1 MYPSEKGPPPT
12 PPPPVDYY
20 NEEGRDLVM
29 EMVGNGEL
37 AAPAAAATMM
47 MILGESSGED
57 HEIKAPKKR
66 AETWAQ
72 EETRSLIILR
82 REMDGLFNTSKS
94 NKRLWEQI
102 SANMKDRGFDR
113 SPTMC
118 TDKWRNLLKE
128 FKKSKQQCRAGG
140 GGPPKM
146 SCYREMEELLKE
158 RNRCPAEDAKVD
170 SYLQFSD
177 KVLEDAGVPYGSV
190 EARSAAL
197 SLDHEGLPLTITDA
211 GTVAASGIPPWNW
224 EDTGGNGGEGHCGR
238 VIMVKCGNFTRKI
251 GINGSAEA
259 IKDAIKSAFG
269 LRTRRAFWL
278 EDGDAVVHSFDR
290 EMPLGTYTL
299 HLDQGLTIKIC
310 LYEEAEQLQVSTVEK
325 TLYTDDDLRDLLGR
339 RGWAGLRELGG
350 FRTIDNLD
358 ELQHGAVYEGLRL
371 LGG

>member
-1 MYPSEKGPPPT
+1 
-12 PPPPVDYY
+12 
-20 NEEGRDLVM
+20 
-29 EMVGNGEL
+29 MVGNGEL
-37 AAPAAAATMM
+37 AAPPAAATMM

-82 REMDGLFNTSKS
+82 GRWTGFSTPQNEGPGL
-94 NKRLWEQI
+94 
-102 SANMKDRGFDR
+102 R
-113 SPTMC
+113 SVPTMC

-190 EARSAAL
+190 E
-197 SLDHEGLPLTITDA
+197 
-211 GTVAASGIPPWNW
+211 
-224 EDTGGNGGEGHCGR
+224 GGEGHCGR